1 MIVLVNNPSFNDL
14 KKSYDNLTVRKAFY
28 PEILKKVLKEKSEIS
43 FDDAWDVCE
52 FFLKKSNFLQRNAFS
67 STRRFCNSTLFI
79 AFKMLQAEGLAEGGA
94 CNPYF
99 RSIANHPHPDKLV
112 QAYSALQKAQISDM
126 LVINQALLSKH
137 PMPHAFVPLLCL
149 LSELGLLKPEM
160 IEYNCQ
166 LLVEQKNPQ
175 ILCYILKKY
184 QKAGLLQNNK
194 AQEFFDELIRYSSI
208 LIGDRDTCNIWKG
221 LSPNKLTTEK
231 HCEWIRLIAEHVDEP
246 AQGRAVFLNIMND
259 IIFMTLPMN
268 MTPENNELNREQST
282 HTASV
287 HATVSESA
295 LKLWHRYGSLFS
307 ENAFLASVF
316 SVPDENSNRQFKV
329 AKDCFQYLKN
339 PDELMN
345 IKSSIMASLSTWLN
359 NFHDERDEHKLAAA
373 KRCFQRL
380 STINAFSDPKSAI
393 SLTTLLALIWLAI
406 HDDEHREGT
415 IDDAKRLLIEAF
427 YEIQRGYNITEEGD
441 DDGLDDSYICLAGT
455 FNKVLEKFW
464 AVHTDIELI
473 YMTKKGKI

>member
-1 MIVLVNNPSFNDL
+1 
-14 KKSYDNLTVRKAFY
+14 
-28 PEILKKVLKEKSEIS
+28 
-43 FDDAWDVCE
+43 
-52 FFLKKSNFLQRNAFS
+52 
-67 STRRFCNSTLFI
+67 
-79 AFKMLQAEGLAEGGA
+79 
-94 CNPYF
+94 
-99 RSIANHPHPDKLV
+99 
-112 QAYSALQKAQISDM
+112 
-126 LVINQALLSKH
+126 
-137 PMPHAFVPLLCL
+137 
-149 LSELGLLKPEM
+149 
-160 IEYNCQ
+160 
-166 LLVEQKNPQ
+166 
-175 ILCYILKKY
+175 
-184 QKAGLLQNNK
+184 
-194 AQEFFDELIRYSSI
+194 
-208 LIGDRDTCNIWKG
+208 
-221 LSPNKLTTEK
+221 
-231 HCEWIRLIAEHVDEP
+231 
-246 AQGRAVFLNIMND
+246 
-259 IIFMTLPMN
+259 N

-473 YMTKKGKI
+473 YMTKKGASMKLIAVINDAVMSYVNKLTNPSPEVLKKITTMMMTQTIKPLYKDIKAIVAERMFDEFGALWEHNQASDEFIAFINSGKYAPLRASAQKAIEQCLERRNQNFPNRDGDKKITLFQNYSIKGSPHTLLQPQKAEILDEFVPQGFIGRR